1 MLEVGPDLLRL
12 LSLPVL
18 AWAAWSDYQVRRVDS
33 RIWPILIAVGGIAAI
48 WQIIHIVPINSPR
61 DAYIHHRLIAV
72 PVVVALISA
81 FLLNGNAI
89 GGADAKALFALGLL
103 FPTVHQYTLPVLGLR
118 LPLFQ
123 ATTGA
128 LVVTIVMN
136 GFVFGAYY
144 ALRMWV
150 QNFRR
155 GERSQ
160 ELFLSKP
167 VGVSELADTVGQLII
182 DHGTDDESVVDA
194 DALRMYLRWR
204 DETVDSLGTRGR
216 DLRHPESITKTYE
229 VETGAIQPN
238 PDRLKFLPLP
248 KGTTVPKRAVLSSD
262 SGSADDPW
270 GAERFLEEIDH
281 DAYGI
286 TADGLRAALDYLCSH
301 DKVRV
306 QPAYPLIVPLFLGL
320 LTALTVGDMVV
331 LWMYLTVPP

>member
-1 MLEVGPDLLRL
+1 MLGVGPDLLRL

-33 RIWPILIAVGGIAAI
+33 RIWPILIAIGGIAAI
-48 WQIIHIVPINSPR
+48 WQIIQIAPINSPR
-61 DAYIHHRLIAV
+61 DAYIHHRLIGV
-72 PVVVALISA
+72 PIGMALISA
-81 FLLNGNAI
+81 FLLNEDAI
-89 GGADAKALFALGLL
+89 GGADAKALLALGLL
-103 FPTVHQYTLPVLGLR
+103 FPAIHQYTLPVLGLR
-118 LPLFQ
+118 LPLVQ
-123 ATTGA
+123 GTTGA
-128 LVVTIVMN
+128 LVVAIVMN

-150 QNFRR
+150 QNLRR

-167 VGVSELADTVGQLII
+167 VPTSDLTDTVGQLII
-182 DHGTDDESVVDA
+182 GHGTDNESVVDA

-204 DETVDSLGTRGR
+204 DETVNSLRTRGE
-216 DLRHPESITKTYE
+216 DLRHPESITETYE

-238 PDRLKFLPLP
+238 PDRFNFLPLP
-248 KGTTVPKRAVLSSD
+248 EGTSVSERAVLSFD
-262 SGSADDPW
+262 DGATDDPW

-281 DAYGI
+281 DAYGA
-286 TADGLRAALDYLCSH
+286 TADDLRAALEHLSTH

-320 LTALTVGDMVV
+320 LAALTIGDIVV
-331 LWMYLTVPP
+331 LWMYLTVSP